1 MSAKG
6 NNQRM
11 RRKAPQ
17 LIFVAI
23 VVAIIVYV
31 VVEILEETLIEGTT
45 LMSNPI
51 VALFVSLMKNV
62 TASVRSWGYSGVF
75 GLMMLESSSLP
86 VPSEVVLP
94 FAGYLISAG
103 QLDFWATTAVATVA
117 GVLGSMVDYYIG
129 LRSGNF
135 LSQRRVLGRFLFSK
149 SQIEVAANWFN
160 RYGALTVFASRMV
173 PGFRTIVS
181 FPAGAVK
188 MPLGKFVVYTAA
200 GCVIWNGLL
209 IYLGYFL
216 GARWQQVAGA
226 SHYIIVAA
234 FVALIVAF
242 VAFLARR
249 RVIAR
254 CSKQPKSL
262 PD

>member
-1 MSAKG
+1 MSVQG
-6 NNQRM
+6 NLQGM

-17 LIFVAI
+17 LIAVAI

-31 VVEILEETLIEGTT
+31 VVEILQDTLIEGTP
-45 LMSNPI
+45 LISNPI
-51 VALFVSLMKNV
+51 VEFVVSLTKNL
-62 TASVRSWGYSGVF
+62 TAAVRSWGYSGVF
-75 GLMMLESSSLP
+75 GLMMLESISLP
-86 VPSEVVLP
+86 VPSEVILP

-103 QLDFWATTAVATVA
+103 QMNFWATTAVATVA
-117 GVLGSMVDYYIG
+117 GVLGSIVDYYIG
-129 LRSGNF
+129 LRGGNF

-149 SQIEVAANWFN
+149 SQIETAANWFN

-188 MPLGKFVVYTAA
+188 MPLAKFVVYTAA

-226 SHYIIVAA
+226 SHYIIIAA
-234 FVALIVAF
+234 FAALLVAF
-242 VAFLARR
+242 VAFLVWRR
-249 RVIAR
+249 GRAKR
-254 CSKQPKSL
+254 R
-262 PD
+262 